1 MLRRKIKWKGVH
13 GRGRCSSESMGKG
26 LLEEVTFNT
35 DLKKERDEPW
45 ESRERTFQVEA
56 TASAKL

>member
-1 MLRRKIKWKGVH
+1 
-13 GRGRCSSESMGKG
+13 MGKG